1 MKHLIRTRFAKDI
14 IAEVQIPERQTGKVA
29 ILASGLPATPPRR
42 SVFEFLVDKGYTVI
56 AFRYRGTWESGG
68 TFLQESPAKDV
79 KLVVESLVKKQGIH
93 DLYNQVD
100 IPLKVKHIHLF
111 GNSFGGP
118 AVLLNTDLP
127 LVSKVVALSPVLD
140 WTEESKTEPFDFFVR
155 FTEDAFGAAYR
166 LASSK
171 TWHKLL
177 TSDIYDPIKN
187 HARIKGSKV
196 FIIGTWDDD
205 VTPSVLIP
213 GMAELTGASY
223 YIKPKGGHLGMNNL
237 TQKFYWNK
245 IEAFLGKKS

>member
-1 MKHLIRTRFAKDI
+1 MKHLIRTRFSKDV
-14 IAEVQIPERQTGKVA
+14 IAEVQIPERQTGKIA
-29 ILASGLPATPPRR
+29 ILASGLPATPPKR
-42 SVFEFLVDKGYTVI
+42 SVFEFLVARGYTVV

-68 TFLQESPAKDV
+68 IFLQESPAKDV
-79 KLVVESLVKKQGIH
+79 KLVVEELVKKKSIY
-93 DLYNQVD
+93 DLYNQVE
-100 IPLKVKHIHLF
+100 IPLKLKTIHLF

-155 FTEDAFGAAYR
+155 FTEEAFGAAYR
-166 LASSK
+166 LASRK
-171 TWHKLL
+171 TWQKLL
-177 TSDIYDPIKN
+177 NSDIYDPIKN
-187 HARIKGSKV
+187 HAKIKGSKV

-213 GMAELTGASY
+213 GIAELTGVSY
-223 YIKPKGGHLGMNNL
+223 YIKPKGGHLGMSHL

-245 IEAFLGKKS
+245 IEAFLKRK